1 MDDERRVHFLG
12 PCDTK
17 TLSVF
22 KNKGG
27 FKMKQRS
34 FLCALAGVLAVF
46 LSATLGAAQDVTVQ
60 GPTAYANVQAY
71 FSSLSQKMPYVLS
84 GRGIGEY
91 YYNRIQLSSFLP
103 DGTRF
108 IKGPLPLAQYFGEP
122 LPSIFAE
129 KTGKTGERIAVG
141 VGWGYGRRK
150 EDGLRGVFLVEYV
163 GDDTE
168 EEVRRILKA
177 SWIEAGKG
185 MMTLDEATF
194 DCVAISRV
202 VPKDKKWG
210 YVVASVDVPK
220 LYWKGGDSGQV
231 IHAKP

>member
-1 MDDERRVHFLG
+1 MRW
-12 PCDTK
+12 C
-17 TLSVF
+17 
-22 KNKGG
+22 
-27 FKMKQRS
+27 S
-34 FLCALAGVLAVF
+34 FLIAITVSLAVVF
-46 LSATLGAAQDVTVQ
+46 SVALGVAQEIAIE
-60 GPTAYANVQAY
+60 GPTAYVNVQAY
-71 FSSLSQKMPYVLS
+71 FSSISQKMPYVLS

-108 IKGPLPLAQYFGEP
+108 VKGGLPLAQYFGEP

-129 KTGKTGERIAVG
+129 KTGKTGEQIAVG
-141 VGWGYGRRK
+141 IGWGYGRRK

-163 GDDTE
+163 GDEPE
-168 EEVRRILKA
+168 EEVRGVLKA
-177 SWIEAGKG
+177 SWVEAGKG
-185 MMTLDEATF
+185 MMTLEDSTF

-220 LYWKGGDSGQV
+220 LYWKGGDAGQV
-231 IHAKP
+231 IHTKP